1 MTQYSDPVY
10 FSLGMSLE
18 LVGEYYNRFCEI
30 VSCFH
35 GSYCYYFLGE
45 YECIIIVS
53 YYIRTVVISF
63 YSTAFN
69 ELIVLHKFCD
79 IFHTT
84 FNFNFVIESNM
95 MFQRKATNNYTLTR
109 SNVFPAS
116 YPIKMSLFL
125 VHYCNLFQLQGDS
138 VSFLFL
144 LGTSF
149 PAALLLKYIPS
160 PTVKQVG
167 DLLSLFFHYQSTNF
181 YLIIN
186 LS

>member
-45 YECIIIVS
+45 YECIIFVS
-53 YYIRTVVISF
+53 CYIPTVVISF
-63 YSTAFN
+63 N
-69 ELIVLHKFCD
+69 DLIVLLKSCVR
-79 IFHTT
+79 FHTT

-95 MFQRKATNNYTLTR
+95 IFQRNATNNYTLPR

-116 YPIKMSLFL
+116 YPIKISLFL

-167 DLLSLFFHYQSTNF
+167 DLLSLFF
-181 YLIIN
+181 
-186 LS
+186 